1 MTVTFHDKKLT
12 AAIRSTILDAYHG
25 RTILITGGRGYIGS
39 TLTQSLAEVN
49 CKLILLDH
57 STGNTWKPEHQK
69 AEVLVLH
76 GDVSVRKTWG
86 AALPG
91 VDYVFHLAAKEYFY
105 RSGYDPEQD
114 LQFNTLPI
122 LRLLEV
128 CRTQN
133 YRPKIVFASS
143 ANLFGLV
150 DTLPVNE
157 DNRADPLTMWAIH
170 KLTAEHYL
178 KLYSQQF
185 GIKSISLRLA
195 NVYGPTARWSVMTR
209 VVINKLIAKAL
220 EGEALITYANQGCV
234 RDYVFLKDVVQ
245 AFLLA
250 GAYCG
255 SNKSPFY
262 VIGSGEGE
270 TIADVWHLIADSVE
284 SHTGKNVP
292 IRFDE
297 SVKIEPLELRSF
309 VADTALFQSATGW
322 KPQTGLT
329 QGIDITVRAF
339 LSESGRFI

>member
-1 MTVTFHDKKLT
+1 M
-12 AAIRSTILDAYHG
+12 
-25 RTILITGGRGYIGS
+25 
-39 TLTQSLAEVN
+39 
-49 CKLILLDH
+49 
-57 STGNTWKPEHQK
+57 
-69 AEVLVLH
+69 
-76 GDVSVRKTWG
+76 
-86 AALPG
+86 LPYQG
-91 VDYVFHLAAKEYFY
+91 IDYVFHLAAQEYFY

-195 NVYGPTARWSVMTR
+195 NVYGPTARRSVMTR
-209 VVINKLIAKAL
+209 VVINKVIAKAL
-220 EGEALITYANQGCV
+220 GGEALITYANKGCI

-270 TIADVWHLIADSVE
+270 TIADVWHVDRRQRRGRTPA
-284 SHTGKNVP
+284 
-292 IRFDE
+292 RMYQF
-297 SVKIEPLELRSF
+297 
-309 VADTALFQSATGW
+309 
-322 KPQTGLT
+322 GLT
-329 QGIDITVRAF
+329 
-339 LSESGRFI
+339 SP